1 MIDYKEKVIKDNA
14 INEYIDDMKSK
25 LLNGEDFVINGVGV
39 LRPVYRRVKND
50 NGRNFTV
57 RVRMDYF
64 WDFYTKIIDSCKV
77 DNSKFVRKVRSRNN
91 VAKYLESD
99 KAKESR
105 ANRAISN

>member
-1 MIDYKEKVIKDNA
+1 MTKNEI
-14 INEYIDDMKSK
+14 INEYIEEMSSK
-25 LLNGEDFVINGVGV
+25 LLNGEDFVIDGVGV

-64 WDFYTKIIDSCKV
+64 WDFYTKIIESCKK

-91 VAKYLESD
+91 VAKYIESG

-105 ANRAISN
+105 VDRTISN